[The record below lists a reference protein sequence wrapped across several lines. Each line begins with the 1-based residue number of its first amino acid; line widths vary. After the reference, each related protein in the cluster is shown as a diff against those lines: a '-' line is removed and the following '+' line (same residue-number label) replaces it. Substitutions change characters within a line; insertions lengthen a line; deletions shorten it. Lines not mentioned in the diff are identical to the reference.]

1 MNDQII
7 LKEII
12 PNEDLSVEVEHVNE
26 MADEIQ
32 RDDEGN
38 GLILIME
45 EEVKFKEKDINY
57 KDQTEKIYEQ
67 INKLKA
73 KNYQILKINKSIR

>member
-73 KNYQILKINKSIR
+73 KKLLDFKDK